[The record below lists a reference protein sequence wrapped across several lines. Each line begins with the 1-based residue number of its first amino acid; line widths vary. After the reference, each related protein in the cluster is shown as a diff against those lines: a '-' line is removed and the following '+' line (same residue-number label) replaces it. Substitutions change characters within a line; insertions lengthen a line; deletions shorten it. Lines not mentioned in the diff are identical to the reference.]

1 MRLAIARTGND
12 TAQHFGHCDNFVIF
26 DLEDQKVIS
35 QNILDNPGHSPGIL
49 PPFLA
54 QHGINVVIAGGMGQ
68 KARDLFAAHHI
79 ETITGLAGSIEQ
91 ILEAYLNNTLIAT
104 NETCSHEGHE
114 HGHNCDHNTGS
125 DVQ

>member
-12 TAQHFGHCDNFVIF
+12 AAQHFGHCDNFVIF
-26 DLEDQKVIS
+26 DLEDRQVTS
-35 QNILDNPGHSPGIL
+35 RMVLNNPGHSPGVL

-54 QHGINVVIAGGMGQ
+54 QHGVNVVIAGGMGQ
-68 KARDLFAAHHI
+68 KARDLFAGNNI
-79 ETITGLAGSIEQ
+79 ETITGLAGSVDQ
-91 ILEAYLNNTLIAT
+91 ILQAYLNNTLIAT

-114 HGHNCDHNTGS
+114 DGHDCDHHTGS